1 VRVYIS
7 GPMRGHPDCNYPTFN
22 AVEDE
27 LKRNGGGFPNCVE
40 VINPAKNFDG
50 NPDLDYETYMQ
61 VDLMQV
67 LEADVIVLLPGWTE
81 SEGAKLEVAVAQ
93 AIGLSFYLAYLTSDK
108 GWQFIPRTP
117 SRQTAPV
124 MPLTGPDSPVEAET
138 STARGSVLEEAKQ
151 LINGD
156 RNNQYGP
163 PTQDFKRTADMA
175 TGFGFTVNG
184 LPLQAHHVA
193 VFMMLLKT
201 SRLAWTPGKRDSWV
215 DAAGYAGCGYEC
227 AVEDGEEAA

>member
-1 VRVYIS
+1 MKVYIS
-7 GPMRGHPDCNYPTFN
+7 GPMRGLPGCNYPTFN
-22 AVEDE
+22 EVEEALAFKGLPDDDAS
-27 LKRNGGGFPNCVE
+27 LS
-40 VINPAKNFDG
+40 ITNPARNFDG

-67 LEADVIVLLPGWTE
+67 MQSDTLVLLPGWTS
-81 SEGAKLEVAVAQ
+81 SEGARLEVAVAQ
-93 AIGLSFYLAYLTSDK
+93 AIGLRFYLAYQTSDK
-108 GWQFIPRTP
+108 GWQFIPREVSKITP
-117 SRQTAPV
+117 DAMIDCQLVDEPAP
-124 MPLTGPDSPVEAET
+124 D
-138 STARGSVLEEAKQ
+138 TARGSVLEEAKR

-175 TGFGFTVNG
+175 TAFGFTVNG

-193 VFMMLLKT
+193 IFMMLLKT

-215 DAAGYAGCGYEC
+215 DAAGYSGCGYEC
-227 AVEDGEEAA
+227 AVEDGEVA